1 MRRKLSSR
9 FSCNPTDCPWVNPGS
24 SRMVRTQVSSA
35 TYCQMNGIMAVPEIS
50 VLSENVRAELGEGP
64 HWDTTTQKL
73 LWVDSF
79 DHSVHVL
86 DVEKGE
92 V

>member
-1 MRRKLSSR
+1 
-9 FSCNPTDCPWVNPGS
+9 
-24 SRMVRTQVSSA
+24 
-35 TYCQMNGIMAVPEIS
+35 MNGIMAVPEIS
-50 VLSENVRAELGEGP
+50 VLSENVRAKLGEGP
-64 HWDTTTQKL
+64 LWDTTTQKL

>member
-1 MRRKLSSR
+1 
-9 FSCNPTDCPWVNPGS
+9 
-24 SRMVRTQVSSA
+24 MVRTQVSSA

-50 VLSENVRAELGEGP
+50 VLSENVRAKLGEGP
-64 HWDTTTQKL
+64 LWDTTTQKL